1 MQGKFVATEKAWFW
15 GERTFCLEGN
25 VNVHSGGFFAPLGRV
40 EEPPIRN
47 TSTFHQKYLYFS
59 LKIPLLFLGSSS
71 TSLRTYFHFLSEV
84 PPLPLWNASTSPREL
99 LHFLPDVMLFLSER
113 LLTLLI
119 LKSIPH
125 RKAPPPSL
133 R

>member
-1 MQGKFVATEKAWFW
+1 M
-15 GERTFCLEGN
+15 
-25 VNVHSGGFFAPLGRV
+25 NVHSGGFFAPLGRV

-47 TSTFHQKYLYFS
+47 TSTFHQKYLYFLS
-59 LKIPLLFLGSSS
+59 EIPLLFIENTSTFSWKFLYFSQDVFLLRFGSHS
-71 TSLRTYFHFLSEV
+71 TSSPKYLHFLSEV
-84 PPLPLWNASTSPREL
+84 PPLPLGNASTSPREL
-99 LHFLPDVMLFLSER
+99 LHFLSDVMLFLSER

>member
-84 PPLPLWNASTSPREL
+84 PPLPLRSTST
-99 LHFLPDVMLFLSER
+99 S
-113 LLTLLI
+113 
-119 LKSIPH
+119 
-125 RKAPPPSL
+125 SL
-133 R
+133 ECLYFPA

>member
-1 MQGKFVATEKAWFW
+1 MCIRAD
-15 GERTFCLEGN
+15 
-25 VNVHSGGFFAPLGRV
+25 FFAPLGRV

-47 TSTFHQKYLYFS
+47 TSTFHQKYLYFLS
-59 LKIPLLFLGSSS
+59 EIPLLFIENTSTFSRKFLYFSQDVFLLRFGSHS
-71 TSLRTYFHFLSEV
+71 TSSPKYLHFLSG
-84 PPLPLWNASTSPREL
+84 NTSTSPCEL
-99 LHFLPDVMLFLSER
+99 LRFLPDVMLFLSER

-125 RKAPPPSL
+125 RKAPPPSV